1 MLRLGVLGSGR
12 GSNLGA
18 ILRAIEERPIA
29 AEVAVVVSDVPDA
42 GILQIARSRGTD
54 AVCIV
59 PPAAR
64 GPLDAETEG
73 QIVKA
78 LQDRGVELVV
88 LAGYMRI
95 IGPVILAAYPRRV
108 INIHPSLLPAHRG
121 ARAWEKA
128 LAAGEKV
135 TGCTVH
141 FVDNGVD
148 TGEIIARREVPVL
161 EGDTPAT
168 LHARIQQA
176 EHKLYPDVVES
187 FVRAANMNASFNA

>member
-18 ILRAIEERPIA
+18 ILRAIEDRGIP
-29 AEVAVVVSDVPDA
+29 AEVAVVISDVPDA
-42 GILQIARSRGTD
+42 GILEIARNHGAD

-59 PPAAR
+59 PPAPR

-73 QIVKA
+73 KIVKA

-95 IGPVILAAYPRRV
+95 IGPMLLGAFPRRI
-108 INIHPSLLPAHRG
+108 INIHPALLPAHRG

-128 LAAGEKV
+128 LAAGDKV

-141 FVDNGVD
+141 LVDDGVD
-148 TGEIIARREVPVL
+148 TGEIIAQREVPVL
-161 EGDTPAT
+161 EGDTPTT
-168 LHARIQQA
+168 LHARIQEA

-187 FVRAANMNASFNA
+187 FARSAKVGVSSNA

>member
-18 ILRAIEERPIA
+18 ILRAIQDRPIA
-29 AEVAVVVSDVPDA
+29 AEVAVVISDVPDA
-42 GILQIARSRGTD
+42 GILEIARAHGAD

-59 PPAAR
+59 PPAPR
-64 GPLDAETEG
+64 GPLDAETESR
-73 QIVKA
+73 IVKA

-95 IGPVILAAYPRRV
+95 IGPVILAAYPRRI

-128 LAAGEKV
+128 LAAGDKM

-148 TGEIIARREVPVL
+148 TGEIIGQREVPVL
-161 EGDTPAT
+161 DGDTADA
-168 LHARIQQA
+168 LHARIQEA

-187 FVRAANMNASFNA
+187 FVRSANMGASLNA